1 MSRIGKKPIEIPEKV
16 KAQLKGGVVDV
27 SGPIG
32 NLHLAIPAILSVELG
47 DKLMIVKRSNDER
60 QTMALHGLYRSLLA
74 NMVHGAANGY
84 RKILD
89 IVGVG
94 YKAEAKGK
102 NIELA
107 LGFSHPVI
115 FPIPEGIKVTIDKA
129 VRITISGADK
139 QLVGE
144 VASRIRKIRPP
155 EPYKGKGVRYSDEVV
170 RKKVG
175 KAAAAV
181 GGGGK

>member
-16 KAQLKGGVVDV
+16 KAQLKEGIVNV

-32 NLHLAIPAILSVELG
+32 NLHLAIPSILSIELG
-47 DKLMIVKRSNDER
+47 DKLMTVKRSNDER

-74 NMVHGAANGY
+74 NMVQGAANGY
-84 RKILD
+84 QKILD

-102 NIELA
+102 NVELA

-115 FPIPEGIKVTIDKA
+115 FPIPEGIKVTIDKG

-144 VASRIRKIRPP
+144 IASRIRKIRPP
-155 EPYKGKGVRYSDEVV
+155 EPYKGKGVRYSDEIVK
-170 RKKVG
+170 KKVG

>member
-1 MSRIGKKPIEIPEKV
+1 M
-16 KAQLKGGVVDV
+16 
-27 SGPIG
+27 
-32 NLHLAIPAILSVELG
+32 N
-47 DKLMIVKRSNDER
+47 VKRSNDER
-60 QTMALHGLYRSLLA
+60 QTRALHGLYRSLLA

-84 RKILD
+84 QKILD
-89 IVGVG
+89 VVGVG

-102 NIELA
+102 NVELS

-115 FPIPEGIKVTIDKA
+115 FPIPEGIKVAIYKGA
-129 VRITISGADK
+129 RITISGADK

-155 EPYKGKGVRYSDEVV
+155 EPYKGKGVRYSDEIVK
-170 RKKVG
+170 KKVG